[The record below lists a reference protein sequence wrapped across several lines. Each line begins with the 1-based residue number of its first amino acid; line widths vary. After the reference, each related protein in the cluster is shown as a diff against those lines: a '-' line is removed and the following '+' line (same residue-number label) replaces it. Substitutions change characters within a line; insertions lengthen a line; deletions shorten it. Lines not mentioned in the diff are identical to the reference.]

1 MDILGFLNTAIGIF
15 GVGFGVWQY
24 KKETDLR
31 KVVNDHTRG
40 LYNDAKKILEFAKK
54 KNNYQTIA
62 ERARAVKTSIIRL
75 DIINRNLNQKKIDS
89 LRKKGLLDLGEAEEY
104 KKFSSN

>member
-1 MDILGFLNTAIGIF
+1 MDLLNFLDTAIGIL
-15 GVGFGVWQY
+15 GLGFGVWQF
-24 KKETDLR
+24 KKEADLR

-40 LYNDAKKILEFAKK
+40 LYSDTKKILEFAKK

-75 DIINRNLNQKKIDS
+75 DIINRNLNQKRIDR
-89 LRKKGLLDLGEAEEY
+89 LAKVGLLSSEEAEEY